1 MTIKEISNQ
10 LNARIITG
18 EQHIDREIRCGFAS
32 DLMSD
37 VLTLDTDGML
47 LITGLANIQTI
58 RTAEMADI
66 SCILFVRAK
75 KTTPTMISIAKENN
89 IVLLECQYSMYKA
102 IGILNNLGLPPVY

>member
-18 EQHIDREIRCGFAS
+18 EQHIDREIRCGFAC

-37 VLTLDTDGML
+37 VLTLDSDGML

-75 KTTPTMISIAKENN
+75 KTTPTMIHIANENN
-89 IVLLECQYSMYKA
+89 IVLMECPYSMYKA
-102 IGILNNLGLPPVY
+102 IGILNNMNLPPIY

>member
-1 MTIKEISNQ
+1 MTIKEISTR
-10 LNARIITG
+10 LNATIVTG
-18 EQHIDREIRCGFAS
+18 DQYSDREIKCGFAS

-37 VLTLDTDGML
+37 VLTLDSDGML

-75 KTTPTMISIAKENN
+75 KTTPTMIHIANENN
-89 IVLLECQYSMYKA
+89 IVLMECPYSMYKA
-102 IGILNNLGLPPVY
+102 IGILNNMNLPPIY